1 MVVHGL
7 TCQLLLAASICVVA
21 IGENPCWRN
30 LVNQEI
36 TKPKNIVLRCPRVF
50 TVAVQAMDCNNTV
63 DEKLSYQGDLHD
75 VLATYSTM
83 GEIPEASSLIPR
95 PEASADPTV
104 SFNL

>member
-1 MVVHGL
+1 M
-7 TCQLLLAASICVVA
+7 S
-21 IGENPCWRN
+21 
-30 LVNQEI
+30 
-36 TKPKNIVLRCPRVF
+36 
-50 TVAVQAMDCNNTV
+50 
-63 DEKLSYQGDLHD
+63 KLSYQGDLHD